1 MALDYF
7 EAAVDAALRLRT
19 GLEVYSGDVPDQLP
33 EDAAGYIKP
42 YIIRFSGDGD
52 TLPEVDLSGRLDLSG
67 LRWDFQTTVV
77 AASPD
82 ICSRVAEDV
91 RLTLTNF
98 PLGTYHVLPSPSGFE
113 NRTPIRDTTITPN
126 RYFLPRMWRL
136 DTT

>member
-1 MALDYF
+1 MGVADYQ
-7 EAAVDAALRLRT
+7 AAVEAALRLRT
-19 GLEVYSGDVPDQLP
+19 GLEVYLGEAPDELP

-42 YIIRFSGDGD
+42 YIIIFSGDGD
-52 TLPEVDLSGRLDLSG
+52 TLPEADLSGRLDLGG
-67 LRWDFQTTVV
+67 LRWDFQTTTV
-77 AASPD
+77 AASPA
-82 ICSRVAEDV
+82 ICSRVGEDV